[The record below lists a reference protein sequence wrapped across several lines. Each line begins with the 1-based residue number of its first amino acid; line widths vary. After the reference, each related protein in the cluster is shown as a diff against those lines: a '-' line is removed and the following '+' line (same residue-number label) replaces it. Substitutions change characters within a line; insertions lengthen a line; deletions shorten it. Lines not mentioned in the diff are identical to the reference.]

1 MQTKFQNE
9 SNRFDNNP
17 CKQNS
22 EVNLSSIGQF
32 LSWENYEEIMNINYE
47 EIMNS
52 LPNQNWWQNCDK
64 LYRISSKLNRTD
76 QNLYKHK

>member
-1 MQTKFQNE
+1 MIKMKYFFWFTKKSLQTKFQNE

-32 LSWENYEEIMNINYE
+32 LSRENYE

-52 LPNQNWWQNCDK
+52 LPNQN
-64 LYRISSKLNRTD
+64 
-76 QNLYKHK
+76 